1 MPSSH
6 SHADRTVFGIGLAF
20 LSFTVLSIADA
31 MTKLLSGG
39 YSIFEVALIDA
50 VIAMAVCLPVLVYQD
65 GWASLRPRRLG
76 IVALRGAVGAASLIT
91 AFLSFSMI
99 PLADAYSLAFI
110 APLAV
115 TALSVPVL
123 REHVGWRQWTAVIV
137 GLVAV
142 IVILRPDFGM
152 GLGQLYILI
161 SALLFAISM
170 LMLRR
175 IAKTEPNGG
184 LVLLYFVMVILISLP
199 VAVPHWRTPSGHD
212 LAIMVLTGVC
222 SGLGNLV
229 LIFAFRYAA
238 ATIVSSFMYSELIWG
253 VAFGFALFGDLP
265 DLITIGGAVVIIG
278 CGIYTLTHAAQSDRA
293 LPA

>member
-1 MPSSH
+1 MSGTSTH
-6 SHADRTVFGIGLAF
+6 TDRTVLGIGLAF
-20 LSFTVLSIADA
+20 LSFAILAVADA

-39 YSIFEVALIDA
+39 YSIFEVAVIDSI
-50 VIAMAVCLPVLVYQD
+50 VAMAVCLPVLVYQD
-65 GWASLRPRRLG
+65 GLASLRPRHMG

-110 APLAV
+110 APLVV
-115 TALSVPVL
+115 TALSVPIL
-123 REHVGWRQWTAVIV
+123 REHVSWRQWIAVIV

-142 IVILRPDFGM
+142 IVILRPNFGM

-161 SALLFAISM
+161 SAILFAISM

-199 VAVPHWRTPSGHD
+199 VAVPHWVTPNGHD
-212 LAIMVLTGVC
+212 LAIMVLTGIS
-222 SGLGNLV
+222 SGLGNLL

-253 VAFGFALFGDLP
+253 VIFGLVLFGDLP
-265 DLITIGGAVVIIG
+265 DLITILGAVVLIG
-278 CGIYTLTHAAQSDRA
+278 CGIYTLTHAAAADRA